1 MAGDAGTADENIGD
15 VVKLVEAQDG
25 QDGVDAYVTGRAS
38 VGYDLGRQAEKDL
51 QTGEL
56 FGMPIAL
63 LILLVVFGAVVAAL
77 VPSGLAIVSIVVAL
91 AMTAAI
97 GQVFELSF
105 FVVNMLTMMGL
116 AVGIDYSLFILS
128 RYREERAAGRE
139 VQDAIGAAGSTA
151 SRAVLFS
158 GATVVLALVGMLIVP
173 SSIFISLG
181 LGAILVVLTAVVAAL
196 TLLPAVLSVLGDRI
210 ERLRVPI
217 IGRRA
222 TVGARRRSV
231 ADVATK
237 RPVIALVATTALLL
251 AAAIPYLNISNGTS
265 GVETL
270 PASLQS
276 RQGYD
281 RLMTRVRRHRHHR
294 TRPSSSTARSAAP
307 AVAAGLERLTA
318 AGDRAARRRDARPAH
333 RADVRPRRPDGA
345 VRRRPQRG
353 RPSRARSHD
362 LRTAVGADL
371 AGTGADGY
379 VTGETAVNLDVR
391 DMTDTYLPIVL
402 AMVLGLSFLLLLVA
416 FRSIVVPALAI
427 GLNLLSVGAAYG
439 LLVLVTQ
446 DGVGADLLGFQT
458 SDAIEAWL
466 PLFLFTVL
474 FGLSMDYHVFLLSR
488 IRERFEETGD
498 STESVRFGIRTSARL
513 ITGAALIMVAVFAGF
528 AAGDLVM
535 FQQMG
540 FGLAVAVLI
549 DATLVRTLLLPAAMT
564 LLGRWN
570 WYLPRW
576 LEWLPQRL
584 DRGPGEGRAP
594 GRRQRGRGRRL
605 RVAAQPSGCASSP
618 SARSRS
624 PR

>member
-56 FGMPIAL
+56 FGLPIAL
-63 LILLVVFGAVVAAL
+63 LILLVVFGAVIAAL
-77 VPSGLAIVSIVVAL
+77 VPTGLAIVSIVVAL

-139 VQDAIGAAGSTA
+139 VPDAIGAAGSTA

-196 TLLPAVLSVLGDRI
+196 TLLPAVLMRCSAI
-210 ERLRVPI
+210 ASSALRVPI

-231 ADVATK
+231 ADIATK

-251 AAAIPYLNISNGTS
+251 AAAIPYLNVQNGTS
-265 GVETL
+265 GVETM

-281 RLMTRVRRHRHHR
+281 RLMTRVRRHRHHLRDRGRRRRRCPPR
-294 TRPSSSTARSAAP
+294 TWPRALQRLSAS
-307 AVAAGLERLTA
+307 AGAL
-318 AGDRAARRRDARPAH
+318 AGRRDAGPAH
-333 RADVRPRRPDGA
+333 R
-345 VRRRPQRG
+345 G
-353 RPSRARSHD
+353 RP
-362 LRTAVGADL
+362 
-371 AGTGADGY
+371 
-379 VTGETAVNLDVR
+379 
-391 DMTDTYLPIVL
+391 P
-402 AMVLGLSFLLLLVA
+402 
-416 FRSIVVPALAI
+416 
-427 GLNLLSVGAAYG
+427 
-439 LLVLVTQ
+439 
-446 DGVGADLLGFQT
+446 T
-458 SDAIEAWL
+458 S
-466 PLFLFTVL
+466 P
-474 FGLSMDYHVFLLSR
+474 
-488 IRERFEETGD
+488 
-498 STESVRFGIRTSARL
+498 
-513 ITGAALIMVAVFAGF
+513 
-528 AAGDLVM
+528 
-535 FQQMG
+535 
-540 FGLAVAVLI
+540 
-549 DATLVRTLLLPAAMT
+549 
-564 LLGRWN
+564 
-570 WYLPRW
+570 
-576 LEWLPQRL
+576 
-584 DRGPGEGRAP
+584 
-594 GRRQRGRGRRL
+594 
-605 RVAAQPSGCASSP
+605 C
-618 SARSRS
+618 
-624 PR
+624 